1 MVAREPQV
9 LALQTCFE
17 GGGTE
22 GLGAE
27 HGVGASPVGSSD
39 SWVTK
44 QPSGQAGKKRV
55 RNGKHGPALCL
66 NLVSRRAT

>member
-27 HGVGASPVGSSD
+27 GAVGASPVGSSD

-44 QPSGQAGKKRV
+44 QPQR
-55 RNGKHGPALCL
+55 L
-66 NLVSRRAT
+66 SREEVCQEW